1 MRFRVLISFLIISLS
16 IFIIYNLNIDNKVYY
31 FNIMD
36 KEYDYDTYNVLLNK
50 NIKNKEKYINHVEY
64 DYRTTDLIRNIK
76 DNIGIDD
83 KKIQNILIKADIITL
98 MIGNNELIY
107 KSNTSDMTE
116 LFEYSNSLIEDLD
129 ELFKLIRKYCKEK
142 IFFIGFYN
150 NNEYYNELYT
160 FLNLRI
166 KDLCSDYDIEY
177 INRSDIF
184 NEQENVNIYNKIYQK
199 VLL

>member
-1 MRFRVLISFLIISLS
+1 MRFRVFISVLIISLS

-36 KEYDYDTYNVLLNK
+36 KEYNYDTYNVLLNK
-50 NIKNKEKYINHVEY
+50 NIKNKETYINHVEY

-76 DNIGIDD
+76 DNIEIND
-83 KKIQNILIKADIITL
+83 KKIQNILIKADVITL

-129 ELFKLIRKYCKEK
+129 ELFELIRKYCKEK

-150 NNEYYNELYT
+150 NNDNYTELYT
-160 FLNLRI
+160 YLNLRI
-166 KDLCSDYDIEY
+166 KDLCSDYNIEY
-177 INRSDIF
+177 INRSGIF
-184 NEQENVNIYNKIYQK
+184 NKQENVNIYNKIYQK

>member
-1 MRFRVLISFLIISLS
+1 MRFRVLISVLIISLS

-76 DNIGIDD
+76 DNIEIDD
-83 KKIQNILIKADIITL
+83 KKIQNILIKADVITL
-98 MIGNNELIY
+98 MIGNNELLY

-129 ELFKLIRKYCKEK
+129 ELFELVRKYCKEK

-150 NNEYYNELYT
+150 NNEYYTELYT
-160 FLNLRI
+160 YLNLRI
-166 KDLCSDYDIEY
+166 KDLCSDYNIEY
-177 INRSDIF
+177 INRNDIF